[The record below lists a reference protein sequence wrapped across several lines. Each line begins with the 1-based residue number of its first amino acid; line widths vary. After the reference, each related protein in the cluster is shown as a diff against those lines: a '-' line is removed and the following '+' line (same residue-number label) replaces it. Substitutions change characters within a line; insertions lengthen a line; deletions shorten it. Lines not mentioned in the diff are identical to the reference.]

1 VSRAR
6 LAVAVLFALAV
17 AAFFALGLNEHLRFE
32 VLKQQQAGL
41 EALVARHALA
51 SRAIYFL
58 TYFTAASLSLPLAGV
73 LTLLGGALFGV
84 PAATVLIVLAATLG
98 ATVAMLLSRFL
109 FHDWVQRHYGDKLA
123 AVNRGIHRD
132 GALYVLTL
140 RLVPVM
146 PFFVLNALMGIT
158 PIRVRPYFWATLGGM
173 VPVTI
178 VFANAG
184 RQLAQLQRPAEA
196 LSLDIFLSLLLLAAF
211 PWAARVVVNAL
222 RRRGLYR
229 RWPKPDA
236 FARDLVVIGGG
247 AAGLVAAYIGAS
259 LKARVTLV
267 ERGRMGGDCLNTG
280 CVPSKTLIQ
289 SARLAAE
296 LKRAE
301 EFGVRAG
308 PVTVDFA
315 RVMARVR
322 EVIGRIEPHDS
333 AERYAALGVECVRG
347 DAHILSPW
355 RVDCA
360 GRELTTRSIVIA
372 SGAEP
377 LVPDLPGLD
386 SVPYLTS
393 ETVWGLSALPRRLL
407 VLGGGPIG
415 CELAQAFARL
425 GSAVTLVEMAPRLLL
440 REDPWVSELLSRQ
453 LAQEGVDVRTGH
465 RAVKV
470 ERSSDGGALDCAAEA
485 DAARIGFDTLLLA
498 LGRRPRTAGFGLKAL
513 GIPLARSGAVEV
525 NEYLQTPYPNIYAC
539 GDVAGPYQ
547 FTHAAAHQAWY
558 CAVNAL
564 AAPWKR
570 FRVDYAVLPW
580 CTYTEPE
587 VARVGLNE
595 TDARARKVAFETT
608 TLPFSALD
616 RALTDGA
623 DAGELRV
630 LTVPGRD
637 RILGAT
643 IVGRGAGELIA
654 EIALAMRHKLGLN
667 ALLRTVHAYPTMMEA
682 HKKLAGEWRRA
693 HAPAFAL
700 RWLERYFA
708 WRRGKKR

>member
-1 VSRAR
+1 MNRPR
-6 LAVAVLFALAV
+6 LLVALVFVIAGG
-17 AAFFALGLNEHLRFE
+17 AFFALGLNEYLRFE
-32 VLKQQQAGL
+32 VLKQHQVEL
-41 EALVARHALA
+41 ETLVARHPWTSKAV
-51 SRAIYFL
+51 YFL
-58 TYFTAASLSLPLAGV
+58 AYFTAASLSLPLAGI
-73 LTLLGGALFGV
+73 LTLTGGALFGV

-109 FHDWVQRHYGDKLA
+109 FHDWVQRHYGDKLGP
-123 AVNRGIHRD
+123 VNRGIHRD
-132 GALYVLTL
+132 GGLYVFSL

-158 PIRVRPYFWATLGGM
+158 PVKVRPYFWATLAGM

-184 RQLAQLQRPAEA
+184 RQLAQLTAPGEV
-196 LSLDIFLSLLLLAAF
+196 LSWDVIGSLLLLAAF
-211 PWAARVVVNAL
+211 PWLARSIVNAF
-222 RRRGLYR
+222 RRRSLYR
-229 RWPKPDA
+229 RWPRPKTFD
-236 FARDLVVIGGG
+236 RDLIVIGGG
-247 AAGLVAAYIGAS
+247 AAGLVAAYLGAAF
-259 LKARVTLV
+259 KAKVTLV

-280 CVPSKTLIQ
+280 CVPSKTLIH
-289 SARLAAE
+289 SARLVAE
-296 LKRAE
+296 LKRAR
-301 EFGVRAG
+301 EFGVHAG
-308 PVTVDFA
+308 GITVDFP

-333 AERYAALGVECVRG
+333 VERYTALGVHCVPG
-347 DAHILSPW
+347 EAHILSPW
-355 RVDCA
+355 RVDCG
-360 GRELTTRSIVIA
+360 GRELTTRNIVIA

-377 LVPDLPGLD
+377 LVPPIPGLD

-393 ETVWGLSALPRRLL
+393 ETVWGLETLPRRLL

-440 REDPWVSELLSRQ
+440 REDPWASALLRQ
-453 LAQEGVDVRTGH
+453 RLEAEGVEVRLGH
-465 RAVKV
+465 RAVV
-470 ERSSDGGALDCAAEA
+470 VRAAPEGGVLDCEA
-485 DAARIGFDTLLLA
+485 DGSVSGVVFNKLLLA
-498 LGRRPRTAGFGLKAL
+498 LGRRPRVQGFGLKAL
-513 GIPLARSGAVEV
+513 GLPATQSGAIEV

-564 AAPWKR
+564 SAPFKR
-570 FRVDYAVLPW
+570 FRADYSVLPW
-580 CTYTEPE
+580 CTYTDPE

-595 TDARARKVAFETT
+595 SEAQARKVAFETT
-608 TLPFSALD
+608 TLPFAALD
-616 RALTDGA
+616 RALTD
-623 DAGELRV
+623 DAGDGELRV

-654 EIALAMRHKLGLN
+654 ELALAMRHKLGLN
-667 ALLRTVHAYPTMMEA
+667 DLLRTVHAYPTLMEA

-693 HAPAFAL
+693 HAPAPAL
-700 RWLERYFA
+700 RLLERYFA
-708 WRRGKKR
+708 WRRG